1 MDIELART
9 FLAIVASGSFARAAE
24 RLHLSQTTVSARI
37 RSLEEQMRRP
47 LFVRG
52 KLGASL
58 TPAGE
63 QFLRYAP
70 SLVQLWERARHVV
83 AVSEGRRAVLAVGC
97 EHSLWDPPLLRWLH
111 WMRRT
116 DPAVALRVH
125 VGPAG
130 GIVEQVAEGI
140 IDIGVVY
147 APPHRA
153 GLRVEPLAEERLVL
167 VATPAAAESRAGD
180 YVQVDWG
187 PQFGMLRATART
199 AAIDADLVVDFGPL
213 GLAYILEAGGSGYF
227 RLSAVRAH
235 LETGRL
241 SLVPDA
247 PEFVHPA
254 YAVLSESP
262 GDEALIAV
270 ALDGLRTAL
279 APQG

>member
-1 MDIELART
+1 
-9 FLAIVASGSFARAAE
+9 
-24 RLHLSQTTVSARI
+24 
-37 RSLEEQMRRP
+37 MRRP

-70 SLVQLWERARHVV
+70 SLVQLWERARHGV
-83 AVSEGRRAVLAVGC
+83 AVPEGRRAVLAVGC
-97 EHSLWDPPLLRWLH
+97 EHSLWDPALLRWLH

-125 VGPAG
+125 VGLAG

-140 IDIGVVY
+140 IDIGIVY

-167 VATPAAAESRAGD
+167 VATPAAAGSCAGD

-187 PQFGMLRATART
+187 PQFGMLHATART

-213 GLAYILEAGGSGYF
+213 GLAYILEAVHLVADQGWRLLPRYGYEP
-227 RLSAVRAH
+227 
-235 LETGRL
+235 ETALWRHRDGLPRPPT
-241 SLVPDA
+241 SLTDLDFDGDDA
-247 PEFVHPA
+247 EPPQTA
-254 YAVLSESP
+254 PLSEL
-262 GDEALIAV
+262 GAYLAEAKRILAEEPESGE
-270 ALDGLRTAL
+270 AAPDLGPAAEGLRWFPNPAEVES
-279 APQG
+279 